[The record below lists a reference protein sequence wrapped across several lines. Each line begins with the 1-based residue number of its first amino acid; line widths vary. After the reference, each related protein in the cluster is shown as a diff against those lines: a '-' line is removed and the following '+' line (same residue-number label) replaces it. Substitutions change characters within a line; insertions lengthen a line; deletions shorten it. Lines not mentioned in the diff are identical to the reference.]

1 MLIPYVVDQVGQGE
15 RSYDIFSRL
24 LEDRIIFIG
33 GEITNELAN
42 TVICELLY
50 LEAKDNTKDISIYIN
65 SNGGIIDAGM
75 AIIDTIKY
83 IKCRVRTICVGLCA
97 SMAAVILSSGE
108 KGYRYSLPH
117 SRIMIHQPLGGVE
130 GKASDMEIACEEIL
144 KAKKM
149 INLII
154 SQNTQK
160 SVEEIE
166 KDTQKDFYMTASEA
180 KKYGIIDRVLI
191 RKEQKEGV

>member
-1 MLIPYVVDQVGQGE
+1 MLIPYVIDQVNGGE
-15 RSYDIFSRL
+15 RSYDIYSRL

-33 GEITNELAN
+33 GEITNEVAN

-65 SNGGIIDAGM
+65 SNGGVIDAGM
-75 AIIDTIKY
+75 AIIDTMKY

-97 SMAAVILSSGE
+97 SMAAVILSAGE
-108 KGYRYSLPH
+108 KKFRYSLPH
-117 SRIMIHQPLGGVE
+117 SRIMIHQPLGGVQ

-149 INLII
+149 INGLL
-154 SQNTQK
+154 SENTQK
-160 SVEEIE
+160 SIE
-166 KDTQKDFYMTASEA
+166 QIENDTQKDFYMTANEA
-180 KKYGIIDRVLI
+180 KKYGIIDKVLT
-191 RKEQKEGV
+191 KNE

>member
-191 RKEQKEGV
+191 KKEQKEGV

>member
-1 MLIPYVVDQVGQGE
+1 MLIPYVIDQVSGGE
-15 RSYDIFSRL
+15 RSYDIYSRL

-33 GEITNELAN
+33 GEITNEVAN

-65 SNGGIIDAGM
+65 SNGGVIDGGM
-75 AIIDTIKY
+75 AIVDTMNY

-97 SMAAVILSSGE
+97 SMGAVILSSGE
-108 KGYRYSLPH
+108 KGYRYCLQN

-130 GKASDMEIACEEIL
+130 GKANDIEIACEEIL

-149 INLII
+149 INNLLAK
-154 SQNTQK
+154 NTGRT
-160 SVEEIE
+160 VEDIDS
-166 KDTQKDFYMTASEA
+166 DTQKDYYMSSNEA
-180 KKYGIIDRVLI
+180 KKYGIIDKVLI
-191 RKEQKEGV
+191 KNG